1 MNDIPIVDAHHHFWD
16 LSLKKNPWLDPN
28 NQIPFR
34 YGDYGSI
41 CKNFLISDY
50 KEVSKKHNIA
60 FKNIVS
66 GKIYENIIYW
76 WNRYY

>member
-50 KEVSKKHNIA
+50 KEVSKKT
-60 FKNIVS
+60 
-66 GKIYENIIYW
+66 
-76 WNRYY
+76 